1 MIVVD
6 ASVALQWI
14 VPERD
19 GQADAESVLTAD
31 TLFAPDLL
39 LVEVANALRRKIASG
54 EARLEQALRGM
65 RTLSSTVQLVPIG
78 ADLAISAL
86 EMAVEM
92 DHPAYD
98 CIYLALARA
107 NGAQVATR
115 DSELTRRAA
124 KAGLGYLVA
133 TLPMPDVKQ

>member
-1 MIVVD
+1 VIVVD

-31 TLFAPDLL
+31 ALIAPDLL
-39 LVEVANALRRKIASG
+39 LVEVANALRRKIAGG
-54 EARLEQALRGM
+54 EARLEQALGGM
-65 RTLSSTVQLVPIG
+65 RTLSSTVQLVPVG
-78 ADLAISAL
+78 PDLVISAL

-98 CIYLALARA
+98 CVYLALARA
-107 NGAQVATR
+107 NSAQVATR
-115 DSELTRRAA
+115 DSELARRAA

-133 TLPMPDVKQ
+133 RLPLPDGSI